1 MSILRVRSLSR
12 KLFNTGTQ
20 LPVVTYRST
29 KMLEKEIEL
38 DDDLSDLHFFAVE
51 NEDTIVVHSWTMAS
65 QPDNTA
71 ENKLKEAFDS
81 WNPLEED
88 YEDPSFNTYHTGPGA
103 YLNLNLQPFNKR
115 SRDSGAQYKLFVGNI
130 PRTIT
135 QKGFVN
141 YFYSFGEPFDVALIN
156 NGQGTHN
163 FGFISYKT
171 EKEAELAIREVHR
184 QPPLHLRVG
193 FSRSEEEKTRLLKK
207 SHEEEAILR
216 AVNEIGPLERPV
228 SSASFKYLCEVNKE
242 RVANVLFLSFKLVS
256 RGRGKPPG
264 YIPRRPGF
272 QANKAWCLSEPIE
285 GDWYR
290 PTIGNSYNM
299 SNRFI
304 LEELANNTGIV
315 GNRRVGMGRAYL
327 PKEEVPRNVFSHVGS
342 HKLVKKI
349 KKNGDVSYVH
359 GCKIPVIRGLCSVC
373 QKKTTLK
380 CTRCGTWYCSSN
392 CQIDHW
398 PVHKAQC
405 TAKSSFTPTN
415 MMTGVTQD
423 PQCAPLSRG
432 RGKLLSSIL
441 EDARRS
447 RSLESPT
454 ARKKGNSEQV
464 LLDKSR
470 ADSEIKPHLTTGNSI
485 VPKLS
490 SNMKGSLQVVKC
502 YGDHYI
508 MQLTSEEDVST
519 EDAVLLTNLN
529 DDMQQISIDEKFSP
543 ECGALVAVLSNE
555 NSSWCR
561 GRIISVENEEYR
573 VALVDLGLV
582 EIVTTVEKLPDK
594 YCNLQENVAMC
605 RITRCSSTEQC
616 IAQGS
621 VLLFEVL
628 SRDEQT
634 ASCLLKDNTH
644 KEVCEGVMTVWRP
657 LYEDVGLKTTPLSCG
672 DIVTLSSFFDS
683 KNLYVRSLKE
693 EHVEGFFRII
703 QDVAGHCFY
712 QAQSLDH
719 IPRLGELVACQ
730 FAGDGNYYRALVVN
744 THQELFTVAFVD
756 FGNQEEVSR
765 GMMRSLSQELKQRPC
780 YAVRVS
786 LEGVLLKPLT
796 TSAAKYLSELVGKET
811 PLTLDYSLLLS
822 EGAILV
828 EEGEDNINVN
838 QKLTDLLIPQ
848 WERDLVDNTDPTGGK
863 VVMESSLRYVT
874 LPVGSIIK
882 FLVLSVL
889 ELEELTLMGCR
900 ADEDLIPHIFNTLS
914 AQINMFCLRS
924 GSKMYVPREKEVCL
938 AKFSDDMWYRALCM
952 TATINSTVVLFI
964 DTGNM
969 MRVPYTHVRCLPAEF
984 AQVPALALMCTLKGV
999 DQSLENKTKLTSALQ
1014 VHNAYTAR
1022 VVSQE
1027 DVTTY
1032 TLELTDMLPTFS
1044 TSAEK
1049 N

>member
-1 MSILRVRSLSR
+1 MECQQFNMSLLLR
-12 KLFNTGTQ
+12 
-20 LPVVTYRST
+20 
-29 KMLEKEIEL
+29 
-38 DDDLSDLHFFAVE
+38 
-51 NEDTIVVHSWTMAS
+51 
-65 QPDNTA
+65 
-71 ENKLKEAFDS
+71 
-81 WNPLEED
+81 
-88 YEDPSFNTYHTGPGA
+88 
-103 YLNLNLQPFNKR
+103 
-115 SRDSGAQYKLFVGNI
+115 
-130 PRTIT
+130 
-135 QKGFVN
+135 
-141 YFYSFGEPFDVALIN
+141 
-156 NGQGTHN
+156 
-163 FGFISYKT
+163 
-171 EKEAELAIREVHR
+171 EAELAIREVHR

-207 SHEEEAILR
+207 SHEEEAIT
-216 AVNEIGPLERPV
+216 E
-228 SSASFKYLCEVNKE
+228 SSQRDWSFGAASQQRKSLCEVNKE
-242 RVANVLFLSFKLVS
+242 RVANILFLSFKLVS

-327 PKEEVPRNVFSHVGS
+327 PKEEVSRNVFAHVGS

-349 KKNGDVSYVH
+349 KKNGDVAYVH

-405 TAKSSFTPTN
+405 TAK
-415 MMTGVTQD
+415 
-423 PQCAPLSRG
+423 R
-432 RGKLLSSIL
+432 
-441 EDARRS
+441 
-447 RSLESPT
+447 
-454 ARKKGNSEQV
+454 
-464 LLDKSR
+464 
-470 ADSEIKPHLTTGNSI
+470 TTGNSI

-502 YGDHYI
+502 YGDHFI
-508 MQLTSEEDVST
+508 MRLTREEDIST

-529 DDMQQISIDEKFSP
+529 NDMQQISIDEKFSP
-543 ECGALVAVLSNE
+543 GCGELVAGLSNE
-555 NSSWCR
+555 SNSWCR

-582 EIVTTVEKLPDK
+582 EIVTTVKKLPDK

-628 SRDEQT
+628 SRDEHT

-672 DIVTLSSFFDS
+672 DIVTLSSFSDS

-730 FAGDGNYYRALVVN
+730 FAGDGNYYRALVIN

-756 FGNQEEVSR
+756 FGNQEEVTQ

-828 EEGEDNINVN
+828 EGGEDNLNVN
-838 QKLTDLLIPQ
+838 QKLTELLIPQ

-938 AKFSDDMWYRALCM
+938 AKFSDGIVSDDMWYRALCM

-999 DQSLENKTKLTSALQ
+999 DQSLENKIKLTSALQ

-1032 TLELTDMLPTFS
+1032 TLELTDMLPPTFS
-1044 TSAEK
+1044 TSAGK

>member
-1 MSILRVRSLSR
+1 
-12 KLFNTGTQ
+12 
-20 LPVVTYRST
+20 
-29 KMLEKEIEL
+29 
-38 DDDLSDLHFFAVE
+38 
-51 NEDTIVVHSWTMAS
+51 MAS
-65 QPDNTA
+65 QPDNSTD
-71 ENKLKEAFDS
+71 NKLKEAFDS

-88 YEDPSFNTYHTGPGA
+88 YEDPNFNTYHTGPGS

-228 SSASFKYLCEVNKE
+228 SSP
-242 RVANVLFLSFKLVS
+242 SFKLVS

-272 QANKAWCLSEPIE
+272 QANKAWCLSELIE

-290 PTIGNSYNM
+290 PTTENSYNM

-304 LEELANNTGIV
+304 LEELANNTGMV
-315 GNRRVGMGRAYL
+315 GNRRVAMGRAYL
-327 PKEEVPRNVFSHVGS
+327 PKEEVPRNVFAHVGS

-349 KKNGDVSYVH
+349 KKNGDVACVH
-359 GCKIPVIRGLCSVC
+359 GCKIPVIRGLCYVC

-405 TAKSSFTPTN
+405 VAKSDNVKCELCSSLSSDSVKCELCSSLSSGGSVKCELCSSLSSGGSVKCELCSSLSSGGSVKCELCSSLSSGGSVKCELCSSLSSGVNPPNGTPVV
-415 MMTGVTQD
+415 GVNTPD
-423 PQCAPLSRG
+423 GTPVVGVNPSNGTPVVGVNPPDCTPVDSQCAPLSRG

-441 EDARRS
+441 EDARRN
-447 RSLESPT
+447 RSLESPN
-454 ARKKGNSEQV
+454 AIKKGNSGQV
-464 LLDKSR
+464 LLDKSQ
-470 ADSEIKPHLTTGNSI
+470 ADSEINMTTENSI
-485 VPKLS
+485 VPKLC

-502 YGDHYI
+502 NGDNFI
-508 MQLTSEEDVST
+508 MRLTSEEDVCT

-529 DDMQQISIDEKFSP
+529 EDMQQISIDKKFSP
-543 ECGALVAVLSNE
+543 GCGALVAVLSNE
-555 NSSWCR
+555 SSSWCR

-582 EIVTTVEKLPDK
+582 KIVTSVKKLPDK

-605 RITRCSSTEQC
+605 HITRCSSTEQC
-616 IAQGS
+616 ITQGS

-644 KEVCEGVMTVWRP
+644 KELCEVAMTVWRP

-672 DIVTLSSFFDS
+672 DTVTLSSFFDS
-683 KNLYVRSLKE
+683 KNLYVRSLRE

-712 QAQSLDH
+712 Q
-719 IPRLGELVACQ
+719 E
-730 FAGDGNYYRALVVN
+730 
-744 THQELFTVAFVD
+744 
-756 FGNQEEVSR
+756 R
-765 GMMRSLSQELKQRPC
+765 GGGGVC
-780 YAVRVS
+780 RVS
-786 LEGVLLKPLT
+786 YRDKTARAQMLRSC
-796 TSAAKYLSELVGKET
+796 TSRVSC
-811 PLTLDYSLLLS
+811 
-822 EGAILV
+822 
-828 EEGEDNINVN
+828 
-838 QKLTDLLIPQ
+838 
-848 WERDLVDNTDPTGGK
+848 RDKTVRAQ
-863 VVMESSLRYVT
+863 MLRYHTSRVSYRDKT
-874 LPVGSIIK
+874 V
-882 FLVLSVL
+882 
-889 ELEELTLMGCR
+889 R
-900 ADEDLIPHIFNTLS
+900 AR
-914 AQINMFCLRS
+914 MLRS
-924 GSKMYVPREKEVCL
+924 RTS
-938 AKFSDDMWYRALCM
+938 
-952 TATINSTVVLFI
+952 
-964 DTGNM
+964 
-969 MRVPYTHVRCLPAEF
+969 
-984 AQVPALALMCTLKGV
+984 QVSCR
-999 DQSLENKTKLTSALQ
+999 NKTARAQMLRSRTSR
-1014 VHNAYTAR
+1014 VSYRDKTAR
-1022 VVSQE
+1022 ARMLRSRTSRVSYRNKTARAQ
-1027 DVTTY
+1027 
-1032 TLELTDMLPTFS
+1032 MLRS
-1044 TSAEK
+1044 RTSRVSYRDKTARAQMLRSRTSRVSCRDK
-1049 N
+1049 TARGQMLRSRTSRVQLPR